1 VLMLDLD
8 YFKRVNDTFLHAG
21 GDIVLREVARRIG
34 GAVRAYDTVAR
45 WGGEEFIVLLPT
57 VRDDDAL
64 RRIAETVRLAISA
77 EPIPFGDDVLAATAS
92 AGAARAGIGRFTAE
106 SLVDAADRALYS
118 AKRRGRDRLR
128 LFGELTESDFL
139 MEEPDAI
146 RIAEAMSRSAS
157 VREGV
162 SDLHCARVADLSARV
177 AEHLSLGAT
186 AVLRCRLGGWLHDLG
201 KVAIPDRILSKA
213 AALTDDEWAVMRTHA
228 SLGGEIV
235 GRIPGLAD
243 AAPAVRH
250 HHERYDGGGYPDGLV
265 GDEIPI
271 EARIVGAVDTW
282 SAMTEDR
289 VYRAGL
295 ARREALVELERCS
308 GTQLDPAV
316 VASLKAVLAAFPTP
330 R

>member
-1 VLMLDLD
+1 ML
-8 YFKRVNDTFLHAG
+8 
-21 GDIVLREVARRIG
+21 
-34 GAVRAYDTVAR
+34 AV
-45 WGGEEFIVLLPT
+45 
-57 VRDDDAL
+57 
-64 RRIAETVRLAISA
+64 
-77 EPIPFGDDVLAATAS
+77 TAS

-106 SLVDAADRALYS
+106 ALVDAADRALYS

-128 LFGELTESDFL
+128 LYGELTESDFL

-162 SDLHCARVADLSARV
+162 SDLHCARVADLAARV

-201 KVAIPDRILSKA
+201 KVAIPDRVLSKA
-213 AALTDDEWAVMRTHA
+213 GPLTDDEWAVMRTHA
-228 SLGGEIV
+228 ALGGEIV

-289 VYRAGL
+289 VYRSGL
-295 ARREALVELERCS
+295 ARAEALIELERCS

-316 VASLKAVLAAFPTP
+316 VVGAAGRDRGGPGRALRRRAAKCTGWLVQLHGAVGASARRGWCKCAA
-330 R
+330 